1 MKKRILVTGV
11 AGFIGSNLAKRL
23 LQEGYFVTGIDNLSA
38 GTLENIDPG
47 VDFEQLDIRDSRISA
62 LFAGVEAVFHLAA
75 KNCLPECMKYPV
87 EAASVN
93 VMGTANVL
101 EAARAASIRKFVYA
115 DTSAEYEG
123 VTEFP
128 SKEEKIKPLGVYASC
143 KHGGAALCDSYSYLY
158 GMNVTAVRYFN
169 VYGPAQ
175 DWRRVI
181 PPVMSS
187 FIIKMLQGERPSI
200 FGTGE
205 KRRDF
210 IYVDDIN
217 DFHLA
222 SLRDHRTDGR
232 VFNMGSGV
240 NYSVNEIYSLIEEQ
254 VRTGLEPEYKPD
266 LPGEAEITLADINA
280 ARQLGWSPQIDIV
293 EGLRRSIQY
302 IRERVLAGTQ
312 RDTVFSA
319 AATSNI

>member
-23 LQEGYFVTGIDNLSA
+23 LQEGYFVTGVDNLSA
-38 GTLENIDPG
+38 GTLENIDPS
-47 VDFEQLDIRDSRISA
+47 VDFEQLDIRSNRIQH
-62 LFAGVEAVFHLAA
+62 LFEGIQAVFHLAA
-75 KNCLPECMKYPV
+75 KNCLPECMKFPV

-101 EAARAASIRKFVYA
+101 EAARTTGVRKFIYA

-128 SKEEKIKPLGVYASC
+128 TKENVIKPIGVYASC
-143 KHGGAALCDSYSYLY
+143 KHGGATLCDSYRYLY
-158 GMNVTAVRYFN
+158 EMNVTTLRYFN

-187 FIIKMLQGERPSI
+187 FIIKMLHGEQPRI
-200 FGTGE
+200 YGAGE

-210 IYVDDIN
+210 IYVEDIN
-217 DFHLA
+217 DFHLQI
-222 SLRDHRTDGR
+222 LHDPRTNGKI
-232 VFNMGSGV
+232 FNMGSGI
-240 NYSVNEIYSLIEEQ
+240 NYSVKEIYSLVEEQ
-254 VRTGLEPEYKPD
+254 LRTGLKPEYEAE
-266 LPGEAEITLADINA
+266 LPGEAEITLADITA
-280 ARQLGWSPQIDIV
+280 AKLLGWAPKVDIR

-302 IRERVLAGTQ
+302 IREKVLA
-312 RDTVFSA
+312 TVQTDRFADSA
-319 AATSNI
+319 AATRL